1 MACAAVIFLLFPRV
15 LIGAFSSDAAVL
27 AVGGSLLA
35 VAAVFQLFDGLQGV
49 ATGVLRGVGDTR
61 SPMLWNLA
69 GHWFIGLPLGY
80 VLAFVVGFGVI
91 GLWWGLSTGL
101 IICGVALL
109 IVWMRHLRR
118 AG

>member
-1 MACAAVIFLLFPRV
+1 V
-15 LIGAFSSDAAVL
+15 
-27 AVGGSLLA
+27 
-35 VAAVFQLFDGLQGV
+35 QGV

-80 VLAFVVGFGVI
+80 SLCFLVGLGVV
-91 GLWWGLSTGL
+91 GLWWGLSMGL

-109 IVWMRHLRR
+109 VVWSRR
-118 AG
+118 VAGFAPA